1 MRRDTFAERQSLF
14 QLYNEMGE
22 VELHELNA
30 DIASLTEMA
39 QEVLRDEMKRRGL
52 NQPRAA
58 SNPAQRAEHPLV
70 PLPDPYGALPV
81 IEYAV
86 EDSDLPLEFT
96 WKTPLCVCE
105 DGEQA
110 GQLQA
115 ALRAAGIES
124 WIEGSGF
131 RVTAETLNPRVLVAA
146 DQLEQAQEVAAR
158 PIPQA
163 IVDFSKMEIT
173 EYEPPVCPKCGAED
187 PVMESSDPVNSWLCE
202 DCGAQWSDAVEEST
216 ESAAR

>member
-1 MRRDTFAERQSLF
+1 MRRDPFAERQNLV
-14 QLYNEMGE
+14 QLYQEMGE

-30 DIASLTEMA
+30 DIANLTAMA
-39 QEVLRDEMKRRGL
+39 QEVLRDEMKTRGL
-52 NQPRAA
+52 NQPRSA
-58 SNPAQRAEHPLV
+58 SDPAQSAEHPLA
-70 PLPDPYGALPV
+70 PLPDPYGAPPT

-86 EDSDLPLEFT
+86 EDSDRPLEFT
-96 WKTPLCVCE
+96 WKTALCVCE

-124 WIEGSGF
+124 WIEGAGY
-131 RVTAETLNPRVLVAA
+131 RVVAEMLSPRVLVAA
-146 DQLEQAQEVAAR
+146 DQLEQAQEIAAR

-163 IVDFSKMEIT
+163 IVDFSKMEIP

-187 PVMESSDPVNSWLCE
+187 PVMESADPVNTWLCE
-202 DCGAQWSDAVEEST
+202 DCGAQWSDAAT
-216 ESAAR
+216 A

>member
-1 MRRDTFAERQSLF
+1 MRRDPFAERQSLV
-14 QLYNEMGE
+14 QLYKEMGD
-22 VELHELNA
+22 VELYELNA
-30 DIASLTEMA
+30 DTSTLTDVA
-39 QEVLRDEMKRRGL
+39 QDVLRDEIESRGL
-52 NQPRAA
+52 NQPRGA
-58 SNPAQRAEHPLV
+58 SDFAQTAEHLSA
-70 PLPDPYGALPV
+70 PLPDPYGAPPT

-86 EDSDLPLEFT
+86 EDTDRPLEFT

-124 WIEGSGF
+124 WIEGSGY
-131 RVTAETLNPRVLVAA
+131 RVTAETLNPRILVAA

-163 IVDFSKMEIT
+163 IVEQSKMEIP

-187 PVMESSDPVNSWLCE
+187 PLLESTDPVNSWLCE
-202 DCGAQWSDAVEEST
+202 DCGAQWTDPVEE
-216 ESAAR
+216 